1 MKLNKIILLLLIVI
15 TSCGGAT
22 PSSETSF
29 LSTSSSSSL
38 STSLVS
44 SVSPVS
50 ITPSSFSSVASSETT
65 SSSQNIIVGIS
76 RALFNFVTDLP
87 DTDSFLPSFLTY
99 ETYQTSQIV
108 DNLDYYAGPINKAN
122 LPPTYFGAQLDQLR
136 SQIGFM
142 DGLTE
147 NLTTMLSR
155 AASLGELYNTYLS
168 NNPGN
173 PFAYSVELGGFSFAI
188 TGLENELVI
197 KVVVGSANVTMAV
210 LNVNGQITYWI
221 DVYITDNNRVIVYR
235 TPTKLLILGNV
246 LISAVRVSYLLEI
259 IKEGNN
265 VRGFSYE
272 RYGTEST
279 ALKNYVVFKSE
290 GNYFIVAGER
300 GDFILGASPK
310 VNVETYEMT
319 SGKYLGSQVL
329 ETIPITGPT
338 YETIWYPMWSL
349 AGWTSI
355 QFEVDNDDDKEFPQV
370 YLNGLNTPLNVHY
383 NSLFGITT
391 SRKYDIEL
399 KRSYVYVEVSSGVWE
414 KKQFFYPAFFI
425 QQNEVSTIAP
435 FGTANS
441 RNGNV
446 FSHTLNSTQLAAI
459 RAYYEAM
466 KNEQS
471 AYKQVDVDGYII
483 TLLAE
488 IAQKN

>member
-1 MKLNKIILLLLIVI
+1 
-15 TSCGGAT
+15 
-22 PSSETSF
+22 
-29 LSTSSSSSL
+29 
-38 STSLVS
+38 
-44 SVSPVS
+44 
-50 ITPSSFSSVASSETT
+50 
-65 SSSQNIIVGIS
+65 
-76 RALFNFVTDLP
+76 
-87 DTDSFLPSFLTY
+87 
-99 ETYQTSQIV
+99 
-108 DNLDYYAGPINKAN
+108 
-122 LPPTYFGAQLDQLR
+122 
-136 SQIGFM
+136 M

-173 PFAYSVELGGFSFAI
+173 PYAYSVELGGFSFAI

-197 KVVVGSANVTMAV
+197 KVGVGSASVTMAV
-210 LNVNGQITYWI
+210 LSVNGQITYWI
-221 DVYITDNNRVIVYR
+221 DVFVTDNNRVIVYT

-319 SGKYLGSQVL
+319 SGQYLGSQVL

-355 QFEVDNDDDKEFPQV
+355 QFEVDNDDDKEFSQV
-370 YLNGLNTPLNVHY
+370 YLNGLNTPFNVHY

-399 KRSYVYVEVSSGVWE
+399 KRSYVYVEVDSGVWE

-425 QQNEVSTIAP
+425 QQNEVSVNSP

-446 FSHTLNSTQLAAI
+446 FSHTLNSTQLNAI
-459 RAYYEAM
+459 RTYYEAM
-466 KNEQS
+466 KNEQN
-471 AYKQVDVDGYII
+471 AYKQTDVDGYIN
-483 TLLAE
+483 TLLTE